1 MKADLVLKNGVIYK
15 ADSARTIAEA
25 LAVAD
30 GKIIYVG
37 DNNGVN
43 EYITET
49 TEIVDLQGK
58 LVLPSFFEG
67 HTHYTKATATVVG
80 INLAGMNTEAEYVE
94 ACRNFIA
101 ARPGIK
107 LLRGQGYLEACFPG
121 EGPHKEALD
130 KASTEIPI
138 VVQAETLHSLWA
150 NSKAIELAGITKA
163 TPDPKNG
170 RIERA
175 ADGTPSGCFR
185 ETAQD
190 LILNALPDFSV
201 AEYKEG
207 ILSFQKM
214 AHQYGFTGAYDPW
227 LMAGGNSI
235 KALKELEAEGRLQM
249 RLRGAYWADPNQDSG
264 QVAALVTARDEDNN
278 GDLFKINAVKLFMDG
293 VLESVTAY
301 LLQPYTAKAGRAPD
315 WRGDQ
320 IWSTDNMNKVVAA
333 IDKAGMGIH
342 VHCAGDAAVKQTL
355 DAIAYARQE
364 NGPRDARHCITHI
377 FLVDPKDV
385 VRFKELDTVAMTNSY
400 WAQIDETYFVN
411 GSYIGQERADRTFP
425 LNCFF
430 KAGVKVANASD
441 YPITAVPN
449 PFVGIEI
456 GITRI
461 APDNLSLI
469 HI

>member
-94 ACRNFIA
+94 SCRNFIA

-377 FLVDPKDV
+377 F
-385 VRFKELDTVAMTNSY
+385 
-400 WAQIDETYFVN
+400 
-411 GSYIGQERADRTFP
+411 
-425 LNCFF
+425 
-430 KAGVKVANASD
+430 
-441 YPITAVPN
+441 
-449 PFVGIEI
+449 
-456 GITRI
+456 
-461 APDNLSLI
+461 
-469 HI
+469 